1 MQEVQANPI
10 PREALNKM
18 FDFEVEFKAS
28 GVKREDGLTAAQVK
42 AELDA
47 HKEKMNN
54 GS

>member
-1 MQEVQANPI
+1 MTEPI
-10 PREALNKM
+10 PREVLDSM

-28 GVKREDGLTAAQVK
+28 GVRREDGLTAAEVK

-47 HKEKMNN
+47 LREMNN